1 MAITKKQ
8 IELDQMK
15 WEVSQ
20 KEGRDACGSFDF
32 CVKCYKT
39 LENPCHRAY
48 TRYYKNLASAKQK
61 TTKKVIKK

>member
-8 IELDQMK
+8 IELDKMK

-32 CVKCYKT
+32 CVKCDKA
-39 LENPCHRAY
+39 LENPCHKAF
-48 TRYYKNLASAKQK
+48 TKYYK
-61 TTKKVIKK
+61 IKMRVFSDPH